1 MRRILPFLLLFL
13 VLVLAG
19 CGASGPCATTQLIEP
34 SSPTTVI
41 QTEVVTT
48 ATPGTW
54 ADVMQWSDSVD
65 QQTALFTVPAEWRI
79 AWSAS
84 AVTPS
89 ASALALIVYLYA
101 SNGQR
106 VGVAIDTD
114 HASSG
119 AYYAHALSGSF
130 YLNIQTIEASYTI
143 EVQVTG

>member
-1 MRRILPFLLLFL
+1 MRRILPLLLL
-13 VLVLAG
+13 LLVLAG
-19 CGASGPCATTQLIEP
+19 CGASGPCATTRLIEP

-54 ADVMQWSDSVD
+54 ADVMQWADSVD

-79 AWSAS
+79 AWSATAASPDAS
-84 AVTPS
+84 AV
-89 ASALALIVYLYA
+89 ALIVYLYA

-114 HASSG
+114 HAASG
-119 AYYAHALSGSF
+119 TYYAHALSGSF